1 MPKSRLGPKG
11 QPPASLISADI
22 DSLTQGVSQQPSH
35 LRQVGQGE
43 RQINA
48 WSSPV
53 NGLTKRRP
61 ADFVGKVL
69 STQES
74 DFYLET
80 MPVTADERYSVFL
93 RPFDDNGTAKLRV
106 LITLNGVVPQIDL
119 HGTGMTLDNDR
130 NIICDN
136 TSYLFNEKELFSKY
150 VLISNGSLGLL
161 LNREKEAKMS
171 TAAADKTAAQS
182 FDSLIFIKGVNFDVT
197 YSVFLDGSTTASAT
211 FTTPAADDD
220 PNTISTDA
228 VAEDLRSDLD
238 GLDDF
243 TATRNGSVIHLV
255 KDDGTDYDIQIS
267 DTRSNNL
274 ATVIKGSVTNYTE
287 LPTVAP
293 NNFLVKIEGS
303 PDTVD
308 DDIWVKFQTRDGVTF
323 GDGVWVETTGPE
335 VLTALNV
342 DTMPLII
349 YRDGRQRIFV
359 GPADGTKQD
368 ITISGTKFEYTFPAW
383 GKRTAG
389 TKDSVP
395 TPSFVDEKI
404 RDHCF
409 FRQRYCMV
417 AGENVV
423 LSEVDEVFNFF
434 NDTAI
439 QVLDT
444 DPIDVTTTSETSI
457 PLEWLL
463 PVDEGLLCFSQKS
476 QFQMRAAD
484 ADVLTPRTAI
494 VLRLSNIDMN
504 KHVRPRIAGPNVI
517 FATEEYGF
525 TGFREY
531 QFFDTQQRRIGLN
544 LGGNLNLTLN
554 VPKYIKG
561 LTTHWDVGESLDYFV
576 CLSPDDKKKLYVYKY
591 LWRSGQ
597 GQLVR
602 EQSSWSEWK
611 FDGDIQWCRF
621 FDNKLWLVATY
632 SDGTFTMTI
641 DAEELTD
648 VDNPDIYLDRKILF
662 PECNS
667 TPQTSDNITSSYDKG
682 KDKTTFTLPYNVTG
696 TTDAVVRFSE
706 TKNKG
711 LVLGSI
717 TSSNKIECSV
727 KGDWTT
733 TKIAFGRRYKF
744 EYEFTRAHKPTRDQA
759 RQRVIGDL
767 HGRLQV
773 ATWTVNHYNSGNYDV
788 RVKRL
793 NRANDSVHTHSSVW
807 IDVANNKLTTED
819 TSVYTGKF
827 RVPVYCKNT
836 ETRVIVESDT
846 WMPLTLTSCYW
857 EGNFNDRSRSV
868 G

>member
-43 RQINA
+43 KQVNA

-61 ADFVGKVL
+61 AEFVGRVL
-69 STQES
+69 TTQED

-80 MPVTADERYSVFL
+80 MPVTANERYSVFI
-93 RPFDDNGTAKLRV
+93 RPFDDDGEAKIKV
-106 LITLNGVVPQIDL
+106 LITLNGVVPDIDL
-119 HGTGMTLDNDR
+119 HGTGMEIDEDDDT
-130 NIICDN
+130 IVCDN
-136 TSYLFNEKELFSKY
+136 TSYLFNEDDLFNKY

-161 LNREKEAKMS
+161 LNRERVVAMDASEE
-171 TAAADKTAAQS
+171 TPAQP

-197 YSVFLDGSTTASAT
+197 YTVTIDGTDVAT

-228 VAEDLRSDLD
+228 VAEDLATELNDLA
-238 GLDDF
+238 DF
-243 TATRNGSVIHLV
+243 TAERNGSVVHLV

-274 ATVIKGSVTNYTE
+274 ATVIKGSVTNFTE

-293 NNFLVKIEGS
+293 NGFLINIEGS

-308 DDIWVKFQTRDGVTF
+308 DDIWVEFQTRDGVDF

-335 VLTALNV
+335 VMTTLDV
-342 DTMPLII
+342 DTMPLVI
-349 YRDGRQRIFV
+349 YRDARQRIFV
-359 GPADGTKQD
+359 GPADGTEQT
-368 ITISGTKFEYTFPAW
+368 ITIGDDDFSYTFPAW
-383 GKRTAG
+383 GERTAG
-389 TKDSVP
+389 TEDSVP
-395 TPSFVDEKI
+395 TPSFVGNTI

-409 FRQRYCMV
+409 FRQRYCVV

-423 LSEVDEVFNFF
+423 LSEVDEVLNFF

-457 PLEWLL
+457 PLEWML
-463 PVDEGLLCFSQKS
+463 PVDEGLLVFSQKS

-504 KHVRPRIAGPNVI
+504 QHVRPRIAGPNVI

-611 FDGDIQWCRF
+611 FDGDIQWVRF
-621 FDNKLWLVATY
+621 FDNKLWIVATY
-632 SDGTFTMTI
+632 SDGTYTMTI
-641 DAEELTD
+641 EAEELTD
-648 VDNPDIYLDRKILF
+648 IEEPEIYLDRKILF

-667 TPQTSDNITSSYDKG
+667 TFQTTDNITSSYDSAN
-682 KDKTTFTLPYNVTG
+682 DRTTFTLPYEVTG

-706 TKNKG
+706 DTNKG

-717 TSSNKIECSV
+717 DEGSEMVCDQ
-727 KGDWTT
+727 KGDWRETD
-733 TKIAFGRRYKF
+733 IAFGRRYKF
-744 EYEFTRAHKPTRDQA
+744 EYEFTRAHKPTRDQGK
-759 RQRVIGDL
+759 QRIIGDL

-807 IDVANNKLTTED
+807 LDVANNKLTTED

-836 ETRVIVESDT
+836 HTRVIVESDT

-857 EGNFNDRSRSV
+857 EGNFNDRARSV

>member
-43 RQINA
+43 KQVNA

-61 ADFVGKVL
+61 AEFVGRVL
-69 STQES
+69 TTQED

-80 MPVTADERYSVFL
+80 MPVTANERYSVFI
-93 RPFDDNGTAKLRV
+93 RPFDDGGEAKIKV
-106 LITLNGVVPQIDL
+106 LITLNGVVPDIDL
-119 HGTGMTLDNDR
+119 HGTGMEIDEDDDT
-130 NIICDN
+130 IVCDN
-136 TSYLFNEKELFSKY
+136 TSYLFNEDDLFNKY

-161 LNREKEAKMS
+161 LNRERVVAMDASEE
-171 TAAADKTAAQS
+171 TPAQP

-197 YSVFLDGSTTASAT
+197 YTVTIDGTDVAT

-220 PNTISTDA
+220 PNTISTDT
-228 VAEDLRSDLD
+228 VAEDLATELNDLA
-238 GLDDF
+238 DF
-243 TATRNGSVIHLV
+243 TAERNGSVVHLV
-255 KDDGTDYDIQIS
+255 KDDGTDYDIQVS

-274 ATVIKGSVTNYTE
+274 ATVIKGSVTNFTE

-293 NNFLVKIEGS
+293 NGFLINIEGS

-308 DDIWVKFQTRDGVTF
+308 DDIWVEFQTRDGVDF

-335 VLTALNV
+335 VTTTLDV
-342 DTMPLII
+342 DTMPLVI
-349 YRDGRQRIFV
+349 YRDARQRIFV
-359 GPADGTKQD
+359 GPADGTEQT
-368 ITISGTKFEYTFPAW
+368 ITIGDDDFSYTFPAW
-383 GKRTAG
+383 GERTAG
-389 TKDSVP
+389 TEDSVP
-395 TPSFVDEKI
+395 TPSFVDNTI

-409 FRQRYCMV
+409 FRQRYCVV

-423 LSEVDEVFNFF
+423 LSEVDEVLNFF

-457 PLEWLL
+457 PLEWML
-463 PVDEGLLCFSQKS
+463 PVDEGLLVFSQKS

-504 KHVRPRIAGPNVI
+504 QHVRPRIAGPNVI

-611 FDGDIQWCRF
+611 FDGDIQWVRF
-621 FDNKLWLVATY
+621 FDNKLWIVATY
-632 SDGTFTMTI
+632 SDGTYTMTI
-641 DAEELTD
+641 EAEELTD
-648 VDNPDIYLDRKILF
+648 IEEPEIYLDRKILF

-667 TPQTSDNITSSYDKG
+667 TFQTTDNITSSYDSAN
-682 KDKTTFTLPYNVTG
+682 DRTTFTLPYEVTG

-706 TKNKG
+706 DTNKG

-717 TSSNKIECSV
+717 DEGSEMVCDQ
-727 KGDWTT
+727 KGDWRETD
-733 TKIAFGRRYKF
+733 IAFGRRYKF
-744 EYEFTRAHKPTRDQA
+744 EYEFTRAHKPTRDQGK
-759 RQRVIGDL
+759 QRIIGDL

-807 IDVANNKLTTED
+807 LDVANNKLTTED

-836 ETRVIVESDT
+836 HTRVIVESDT

-857 EGNFNDRSRSV
+857 EGNFNDRARSV